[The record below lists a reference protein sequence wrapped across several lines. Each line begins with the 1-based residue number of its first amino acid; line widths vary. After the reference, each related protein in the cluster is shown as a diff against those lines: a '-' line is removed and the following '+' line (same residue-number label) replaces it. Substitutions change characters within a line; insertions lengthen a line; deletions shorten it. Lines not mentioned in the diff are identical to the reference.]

1 MYIFLYSLANAE
13 HKHVFWI
20 IGKKILVYHLFPS
33 VLFASWLLAVCTSFL
48 CEIMY
53 CITLFLHKNVCHV
66 LCQFSVGEFH
76 KLIVSVLYFKSF
88 NKYLLKI
95 KDRKYS
101 YLPPKEGNRY
111 GCGIHSDHLAQRG
124 VIVLFDMKCKERPKI
139 QWIIS
144 KTMSW
149 KEQHHKQVKPIP
161 LKII

>member
-1 MYIFLYSLANAE
+1 MNRVIFTFSKQKRKCTFFSTHLPMLSISMCFESLEKRYQYTICFHLYCLL
-13 HKHVFWI
+13 HDYW
-20 IGKKILVYHLFPS
+20 P
-33 VLFASWLLAVCTSFL
+33 FALLFL

-53 CITLFLHKNVCHV
+53 CITLLLHKNVCHV

-101 YLPPKEGNRY
+101 YLPPKEGNRC

-139 QWIIS
+139 Q
-144 KTMSW
+144 
-149 KEQHHKQVKPIP
+149 
-161 LKII
+161 